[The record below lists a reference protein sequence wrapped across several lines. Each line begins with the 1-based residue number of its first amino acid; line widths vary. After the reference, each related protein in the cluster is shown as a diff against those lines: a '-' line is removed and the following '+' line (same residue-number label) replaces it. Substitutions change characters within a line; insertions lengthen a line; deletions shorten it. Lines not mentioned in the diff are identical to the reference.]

1 MRWSW
6 PTGAVVPKTNKQN
19 LINFTYLMKV
29 YIQQYL
35 LLQTNSTA
43 YQSVTEMS
51 CAKKVQY
58 HRTSHAFQICTALY
72 SMINFIL
79 FTLCNIISNLQQ
91 STDKM
96 DTISHLYIHYYIKE
110 VELLHVLNLIGSSSG
125 STSNSFSCMFLYTL
139 YKIRYRDR
147 ASAT

>member
-1 MRWSW
+1 
-6 PTGAVVPKTNKQN
+6 
-19 LINFTYLMKV
+19 
-29 YIQQYL
+29 
-35 LLQTNSTA
+35 
-43 YQSVTEMS
+43 MS

-58 HRTSHAFQICTALY
+58 HRTSHAFETFIVLY
-72 SMINFIL
+72 STINFML

-91 STDKM
+91 STNEM
-96 DTISHLYIHYYIKE
+96 HTISHLCIHNYIQA

-139 YKIRYRDR
+139 YKIRYRDQ